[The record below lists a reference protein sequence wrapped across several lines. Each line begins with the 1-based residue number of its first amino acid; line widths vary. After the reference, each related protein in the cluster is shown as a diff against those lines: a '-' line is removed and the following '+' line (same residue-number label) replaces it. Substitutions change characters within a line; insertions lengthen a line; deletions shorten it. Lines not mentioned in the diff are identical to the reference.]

1 MMSVKPIPNKPQE
14 NNHVTEIGLN

>member
-1 MMSVKPIPNKPQE
+1 MSVKPIPNKPQE